1 MSHSVPLTRAPHVRT
16 RSTTARLRT
25 AGSIILT
32 YVLLSLGAAVLLLP
46 FAFQLSTSLK
56 SEDQVFTWPIQWIPD
71 PVVWQNYPAVFS
83 EVPFFRYILN
93 TAYITAFGIVGSVI
107 GSSLAAYPFA
117 RMHFPGRRVMF
128 MLMLATLMVPGWVV
142 LIPQFILFRTFGWMD
157 TYYPFI
163 IPAFA
168 ANPFYT
174 FLMRQFLMTIPNDL
188 DDAAKI
194 DGAGSFRIFTQVL
207 MPLSKPVLAT
217 IGIFAFLHYWNEFL
231 GPVIYLSTPSKFTV
245 TVGIVYFQGEY
256 RTFFPL
262 LMAASTLTML
272 PPLIIFFL
280 AQRLFVRG
288 VVLSGVKG

>member
-1 MSHSVPLTRAPHVRT
+1 MSRPVPLTGAGRVRT
-16 RSTTARLRT
+16 RSASARLRI
-25 AGSIILT
+25 AGRIILT
-32 YVLLSLGAAVLLLP
+32 YLLLSLGAAILLLP
-46 FAFQLSTSLK
+46 FVFQLSTSLK
-56 SEDQVFTWPIQWIPD
+56 GEDQVFTWPIEWIPN
-71 PVVWQNYPAVFS
+71 PVQWGNYPAVFS

-93 TAYITAFGIVGSVI
+93 TAYITAFGIVGSLVS
-107 GSSLAAYPFA
+107 SSLAAYPFA
-117 RMHFPGRRVMF
+117 RMQFPGRRVLF
-128 MLMLATLMVPGWVV
+128 MLMLATLMVPGWIV

-163 IPAFA
+163 VPAFA

-207 MPLSKPVLAT
+207 MPLCKPALAT
-217 IGIFAFLHYWNEFL
+217 IGIFAFLAYWNEFL

-280 AQRLFVRG
+280 AQRLFVSG

>member
-1 MSHSVPLTRAPHVRT
+1 
-16 RSTTARLRT
+16 
-25 AGSIILT
+25 
-32 YVLLSLGAAVLLLP
+32 
-46 FAFQLSTSLK
+46 
-56 SEDQVFTWPIQWIPD
+56 
-71 PVVWQNYPAVFS
+71 
-83 EVPFFRYILN
+83 
-93 TAYITAFGIVGSVI
+93 
-107 GSSLAAYPFA
+107 
-117 RMHFPGRRVMF
+117 
-128 MLMLATLMVPGWVV
+128 
-142 LIPQFILFRTFGWMD
+142 
-157 TYYPFI
+157 
-163 IPAFA
+163 
-168 ANPFYT
+168 
-174 FLMRQFLMTIPNDL
+174 MTIPNDL